1 MTASNRQS
9 PTNSQTWTGFKMSKK
24 VRVVDSIYKAQDA
37 LTVVEMLARDLE
49 LWSYISGLVNEAT
62 NSLNDALTELE
73 KVDDQ

>member
-1 MTASNRQS
+1 M
-9 PTNSQTWTGFKMSKK
+9 NSQTWTGFKMSKK

-37 LTVVEMLARDLE
+37 LDVVEKLARDLE
-49 LWSYISGLVNEAT
+49 LWSYIGGQVNEAV